1 MKSKWRYNIRL
12 AQKKGVEIKSFTG
25 DSVELSQKIDE
36 FYELYKTTSE
46 RDGIA
51 IHAKSYYL
59 DLLNSSAKS
68 IGQGHDVPK
77 ITLYIAYHEEQ
88 RLAAIITL
96 FSKTESVYLYG
107 CSGNEK
113 RNLMPAYLLQYQALT
128 DAKQYGSKYYDLYGM
143 PPTDDPSHPMHG
155 LYLFKTG
162 FGGKNIHRI
171 GSFDVSLKIIYKLYT
186 FAERLRAFYHKKILK
201 KIRSR

>member
-12 AQKKGVEIKSFTG
+12 AQKKGVVVQCYTG
-25 DSVELSQKIDE
+25 ESKELHEKLDE
-36 FYELYKTTSE
+36 FYDLYKTTSE

-51 IHAKSYYL
+51 IHKKDYYL
-59 DLLNSSAKS
+59 DLLKSSADEINNGK
-68 IGQGHDVPK
+68 DVPK
-77 ITLYIAYHEEQ
+77 ISLYIACHENQ
-88 RLAAIITL
+88 SLASIITL

-113 RNLMPAYLLQYQALT
+113 RNLMPAYLLQFQAIT
-128 DAKQYGSKYYDLYGM
+128 DAKKYGSKYYDLYGI
-143 PPTDDPSHPMHG
+143 PPEDDPKHPMHG

-171 GSFDVSLKIIYKLYT
+171 GSFDVSLKAIYKLYT
-186 FAERLRAFYHKKILK
+186 LAEKLRAFYHKKFLK